1 MSIDTSAQR
10 VLVSAG
16 SSGIGKAIAKAFQLA
31 GAQVAV
37 CARGAEQLKDAQREL
52 ESMTGKPILTY
63 IVDLA
68 EAQDISNMMDDLLR
82 RWGAVDVLINNAG
95 GPPPGSHDS
104 ISDEQWAAAFDLTLR
119 SAVRL
124 TNLVLPGMKLAGS
137 GRIINLSSYS
147 VKQPMSSMLLSNSL
161 RLGALGWA
169 KTLSNE
175 VGKYNILVNTIC
187 TGWTQ
192 TQRVVQ
198 LLETSSLEQGINS
211 QELSNQLIAKI
222 PLQRMARP
230 EEIAAVAIFLASPGA
245 SYITGAAIPVDGGCA
260 QTVY

>member
-95 GPPPGSHDS
+95 GP
-104 ISDEQWAAAFDLTLR
+104 
-119 SAVRL
+119 
-124 TNLVLPGMKLAGS
+124 LV
-137 GRIINLSSYS
+137 
-147 VKQPMSSMLLSNSL
+147 MSSGL
-161 RLGALGWA
+161 RP
-169 KTLSNE
+169 S
-175 VGKYNILVNTIC
+175 I
-187 TGWTQ
+187 
-192 TQRVVQ
+192 
-198 LLETSSLEQGINS
+198 
-211 QELSNQLIAKI
+211 
-222 PLQRMARP
+222 
-230 EEIAAVAIFLASPGA
+230 
-245 SYITGAAIPVDGGCA
+245 
-260 QTVY
+260 